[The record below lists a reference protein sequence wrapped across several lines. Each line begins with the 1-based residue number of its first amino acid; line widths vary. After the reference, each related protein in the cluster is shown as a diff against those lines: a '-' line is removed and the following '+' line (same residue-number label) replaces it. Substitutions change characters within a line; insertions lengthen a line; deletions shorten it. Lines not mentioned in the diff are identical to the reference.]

1 MKKSH
6 QVEIR
11 GNTKNYRA
19 EFGRAIKSNDRF
31 NKSMEG
37 LTKGATAI
45 QGPMGGVA
53 SRLSVVNSLFRSGA
67 LHVAGFAAGIAGLT
81 AVGYKSIKVFDE
93 YQRGQLRTE
102 ALLRATGQAAGLTSE
117 QLQEQAEQVAL
128 STLASVGGI
137 VEAQNVLMTFKSVSG
152 DTFRQAISLSQDMAA
167 VFGGTAKDKALQL
180 GKALEDPIQ
189 GINALRR
196 SGVSFTQQQ
205 KDQIRTMTEAGNV
218 AGAQEIILSQLAAQV
233 GGAGAAEAGGLAG
246 AVDTLG
252 QRWDELLLSFS
263 NTSGSGSVVTTWLNN
278 IANGLDTLRS
288 KISPTTTDL
297 EAELARLQA
306 ARASAAANQNT
317 RRGSRGPSPESFDAE
332 IAAIQE
338 QILVARAQS
347 DDLNAITALI
357 ANRRNR
363 IAELD
368 GEIANASTRRQRG
381 GRGSEREQL
390 QAQQRALEEEI
401 AQYQAHYDTL
411 NQQAETQ
418 KETQKAIQ
426 KEQKEAAE
434 ALAAERAEREAA
446 QQTRIDAAN
455 AREVA
460 AMRDK
465 YAQIHAD
472 ALTADEQVIQLEEF
486 QYKRRRDAL
495 NAELAELR
503 EKGLVTEE
511 IEAQHKA
518 ALEELEQ
525 AHQQRLSELNAQEV
539 AAMRDKYAQIHMD
552 ALSAD
557 EQAIAL
563 ETYQYERR
571 LAAINDE
578 VAALR
583 EKGVLTAELEAEH
596 KTALEELEQA
606 HQARI
611 GEIKA
616 DAREEELQAEAEKNA
631 QLSQGYKA
639 LLGVIGSYYDGM
651 QGKQAGYVRMAL
663 SLGSML
669 LDEKKR
675 ESVESIW
682 ASTYEAA
689 MGAYE
694 SLASVPFVG
703 PALGAAA
710 YGGIMLVG
718 GAAAAKVMGMA
729 HKGMTNIPGEG
740 SYILDGGERVV
751 AEEQNRDLTNFLN
764 AQQQPGGQGG
774 QKVEVH
780 NYSGAPV
787 RQLTERDVVKIMV
800 GQAANQSSDFRNVM
814 HTTSTMQPRGRR

>member
-137 VEAQNVLMTFKSVSG
+137 VEAQNVLMTFKTVSG

-167 VFGGTAKDKALQL
+167 VFGGSAKDKALQL

-317 RRGSRGPSPESFDAE
+317 RRGRRGPSPESFDAE

-381 GRGSEREQL
+381 GRGSERERL

-418 KETQKAIQ
+418 KETQQAIQ
-426 KEQKEAAE
+426 NEQKEAAE
-434 ALAAERAEREAA
+434 ALAAERAEREAE
-446 QQTRIDAAN
+446 QQAKIDAAN

-472 ALTADEQVIQLEEF
+472 ALAADEQAIKLEEF
-486 QYKRRRDAL
+486 QTQRRKDAL

-511 IEAQHKA
+511 IEAA
-518 ALEELEQ
+518 
-525 AHQQRLSELNAQEV
+525 
-539 AAMRDKYAQIHMD
+539 
-552 ALSAD
+552 
-557 EQAIAL
+557 
-563 ETYQYERR
+563 
-571 LAAINDE
+571 
-578 VAALR
+578 
-583 EKGVLTAELEAEH
+583 H
-596 KTALEELEQA
+596 KTALEEIEQA

-616 DAREEELQAEAEKNA
+616 EAREEELQAEAEKNA
-631 QLSQGYKA
+631 QLSQGYQA

-663 SLGSML
+663 SLGSLL

-675 ESVESIW
+675 ESVQSIW

-729 HKGMTNIPGEG
+729 HRGMTNIPGEG

-751 AEEQNRDLTNFLN
+751 AEEQNKDLTNFLN
-764 AQQQPGGQGG
+764 AQQQPGAQGS

>member
-137 VEAQNVLMTFKSVSG
+137 VEAQNVLMTFKTVSG

-167 VFGGTAKDKALQL
+167 VFGGSAKDKALQL

-381 GRGSEREQL
+381 GKGSEREQL

-418 KETQKAIQ
+418 KETQQAIQ
-426 KEQKEAAE
+426 NEQKEAAE
-434 ALAAERAEREAA
+434 ALAAERAEREAE
-446 QQTRIDAAN
+446 QQAKIDAAN

-472 ALTADEQVIQLEEF
+472 ALAADEQAIKLEEF
-486 QYKRRRDAL
+486 QTQRRKDAL

-511 IEAQHKA
+511 IEAA
-518 ALEELEQ
+518 
-525 AHQQRLSELNAQEV
+525 
-539 AAMRDKYAQIHMD
+539 
-552 ALSAD
+552 
-557 EQAIAL
+557 
-563 ETYQYERR
+563 
-571 LAAINDE
+571 
-578 VAALR
+578 
-583 EKGVLTAELEAEH
+583 H
-596 KTALEELEQA
+596 KTALEEIEQA

-616 DAREEELQAEAEKNA
+616 EAREEELQAEAEKNA
-631 QLSQGYKA
+631 QLSQGYQA

-663 SLGSML
+663 SLGSLL

-675 ESVESIW
+675 ESVQSIW

-729 HKGMTNIPGEG
+729 HRGMTNIPGEG

-751 AEEQNRDLTNFLN
+751 AEEQNKDLTNFLN
-764 AQQQPGGQGG
+764 AQQQPGAQGG

-787 RQLTERDVVKIMV
+787 RQLTERDVIKIMV

>member
-1 MKKSH
+1 
-6 QVEIR
+6 
-11 GNTKNYRA
+11 
-19 EFGRAIKSNDRF
+19 
-31 NKSMEG
+31 
-37 LTKGATAI
+37 
-45 QGPMGGVA
+45 
-53 SRLSVVNSLFRSGA
+53 
-67 LHVAGFAAGIAGLT
+67 
-81 AVGYKSIKVFDE
+81 
-93 YQRGQLRTE
+93 
-102 ALLRATGQAAGLTSE
+102 
-117 QLQEQAEQVAL
+117 
-128 STLASVGGI
+128 
-137 VEAQNVLMTFKSVSG
+137 
-152 DTFRQAISLSQDMAA
+152 
-167 VFGGTAKDKALQL
+167 
-180 GKALEDPIQ
+180 
-189 GINALRR
+189 
-196 SGVSFTQQQ
+196 
-205 KDQIRTMTEAGNV
+205 V

-306 ARASAAANQNT
+306 ARATAAANQNT
-317 RRGSRGPSPESFDAE
+317 RRGRRGPSPESFDAE

-381 GRGSEREQL
+381 GQGSEREQL
-390 QAQQRALEEEI
+390 QAQQRALEAEI
-401 AQYQAHYDTL
+401 AQYQAHYNTL
-411 NQQAETQ
+411 NEQAETQ
-418 KETQKAIQ
+418 KETQQAIQ
-426 KEQKEAAE
+426 NEQKEAAE
-434 ALAAERAEREAA
+434 ALAAERAEKAA
-446 QQTRIDAAN
+446 QEQARIDAAN
-455 AREVA
+455 EREVA

-472 ALTADEQVIQLEEF
+472 ALAADEQAIQLEEF
-486 QYKRRRDAL
+486 QLKRRSDAL

-511 IEAQHKA
+511 IEAA
-518 ALEELEQ
+518 
-525 AHQQRLSELNAQEV
+525 
-539 AAMRDKYAQIHMD
+539 
-552 ALSAD
+552 
-557 EQAIAL
+557 
-563 ETYQYERR
+563 
-571 LAAINDE
+571 
-578 VAALR
+578 
-583 EKGVLTAELEAEH
+583 H
-596 KTALEELEQA
+596 KTALEELDQA

-611 GEIKA
+611 GEIKTEA
-616 DAREEELQAEAEKNA
+616 REKERQAKEDARQEELEAAEAARDAELKAEAEKNA
-631 QLSQGYKA
+631 KLSQGYQA

-663 SLGSML
+663 SLGSLL

-675 ESVESIW
+675 ESVQSIW

-729 HKGMTNIPGEG
+729 HRGMTNIPGEG

-751 AEEQNRDLTNFLN
+751 AEEQNKDLTNFLN
-764 AQQQPGGQGG
+764 AQQQPGGQGS